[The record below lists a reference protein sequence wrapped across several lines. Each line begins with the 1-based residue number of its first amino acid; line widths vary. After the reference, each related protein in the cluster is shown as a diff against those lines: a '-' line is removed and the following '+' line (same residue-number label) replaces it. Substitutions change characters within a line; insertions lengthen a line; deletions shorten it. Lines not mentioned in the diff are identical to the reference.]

1 MLKALCQFYEP
12 QPDWT
17 IEFNNKVNIAG
28 SGRRTARERTEQP
41 YSPDAVLAA
50 EWCMVLLQESDDV
63 VTTCRTVLMAV
74 SCFWCLLFWSA
85 PSVGKAI
92 TLYHISV
99 SQVRRSRV

>member
-1 MLKALCQFYEP
+1 MRRIASRISYRYSRSVRFDIDYTLFDVIRDSGYPNAANARRCYDIDIPLQEMLKALCQFYEP

-50 EWCMVLLQESDDV
+50 E
-63 VTTCRTVLMAV
+63 
-74 SCFWCLLFWSA
+74 
-85 PSVGKAI
+85 
-92 TLYHISV
+92 
-99 SQVRRSRV
+99 